1 MFILSPVKP
10 LSVQPVNYL
19 ACGVSTTIKII
30 FKVSQFTEKKK
41 MSESQSED
49 LDLLRT

>member
-30 FKVSQFTEKKK
+30 FKVSQFTEKK
-41 MSESQSED
+41 MSKSQSED

>member
-30 FKVSQFTEKKK
+30 FKVSQFTEKK